1 MTPTTLHQ
9 PVILLLGKRRTN
21 RDAVDTWLAE
31 SPYSTCEAKN
41 VFHALEQISDFTMGE
56 TPDVVFLH
64 VDRMDAE
71 LAMLEN
77 MLLCADDFHASVL
90 AYPDHEKHTSTN
102 LDDVGALASQLER
115 LIPAGH
121 HVN

>member
-1 MTPTTLHQ
+1 VL
-9 PVILLLGKRRTN
+9 
-21 RDAVDTWLAE
+21 
-31 SPYSTCEAKN
+31 
-41 VFHALEQISDFTMGE
+41 HALEQISDFTVGE

-64 VDRMDAE
+64 VDRIEAE

-90 AYPDHEKHTSTN
+90 AYPDHEKQNPMS

-115 LIPAGH
+115 LIPEGH